1 MRSWT
6 KIVAD
11 DRQRLTAIIRNIRRG
26 IINAHEVDFLHL
38 FVDEALNAKHRAG
51 YADWNGDPLHATGDQ
66 YDTVA

>member
-11 DRQRLTAIIRNIRRG
+11 DRAKLNHYIHNIRRG
-26 IINAHEVDFLHL
+26 IINQVEVDFIHM

-51 YADWNGDPLHATGDQ
+51 YTDWNGDPIHDYKVEL
-66 YDTVA
+66 